1 MKRFWSKDKANQ
13 PSHAA
18 GDEAGISGRSRRRD
32 QFLSTFDRFSLR
44 GSSRPKSVD
53 RSSRFQPSLHHRAT
67 SVPAIHK
74 PRTPSDAN
82 DTPGP
87 ELSPDA
93 ADTSVTAESVSH
105 LEDLTRIDIPTGQEH
120 PVTQGSHKEAITP
133 QGLWDEAYDKLK
145 SEQPEL
151 MKGYETILSNMLQ
164 SPDDA
169 DDLGQV
175 TIKSTSDDRR
185 AQLLEVIRSSQKKIE
200 KEGKVKENIGQILS
214 VISSL
219 NSTIQTAIQ
228 AAPQAALPWS
238 IVSLSLEFAP
248 WRRIDR

>member
-1 MKRFWSKDKANQ
+1 MRRLFKDKANQ
-13 PSHAA
+13 PCHAA
-18 GDEAGISGRSRRRD
+18 GGEAGVSGRGRRRD

-53 RSSRFQPSLHHRAT
+53 GGSQCNPSHNRAT
-67 SVPAIHK
+67 SVPATHE
-74 PRTPSDAN
+74 PRMPSDAN
-82 DTPGP
+82 DTPDP

-151 MKGYETILSNMLQ
+151 MKGYETIMSNMLR

-175 TIKSTSDDRR
+175 TIKTTSDDRR

-238 IVSLSLEFAP
+238 IVSLSLEVS
-248 WRRIDR
+248 IDIISA

>member
-1 MKRFWSKDKANQ
+1 M
-13 PSHAA
+13 
-18 GDEAGISGRSRRRD
+18 
-32 QFLSTFDRFSLR
+32 
-44 GSSRPKSVD
+44 
-53 RSSRFQPSLHHRAT
+53 
-67 SVPAIHK
+67 
-74 PRTPSDAN
+74 PSDAN
-82 DTPGP
+82 DTPDP

-151 MKGYETILSNMLQ
+151 MKGYETIMSNMLR

-175 TIKSTSDDRR
+175 TIKTTSDDRR

-238 IVSLSLEFAP
+238 IVSLSLEVS
-248 WRRIDR
+248 IDIISA